1 MQDQYENEIV
11 TPNVANLITSLRDI
25 GYNFEI
31 AVADVLDNSISANAR
46 NIEIL
51 ALEHPDKIVGIL
63 DDGIGMDEIELIE
76 AMRLATQN
84 PSLERSENDLGRFGL
99 GLKTA
104 SFSQCK
110 KLTVISKKRG
120 QLYSRQWDLD
130 FISKKNQW
138 FLLKPQLASFA
149 DIPLLERLNQ
159 FDNGTLVIWQEL
171 DRLENVDFPALI
183 DDLRAHLSLVFH
195 RFLELAGN
203 KKLRISI
210 NQNELEPFNPFNPG
224 NAATQQI
231 NEEKIK
237 IYDEVVKIQPYIL
250 PHHSKTSQ
258 QEFERYATEDG
269 YTKSQGFYLY
279 RGNRLLIHGTWWGL
293 HKITDAHKLVRIKI
307 DIPNSQDLYWGI
319 DIKKSTAKP
328 APFIRDDLRRIIRQ
342 VVDLGSRPFTG
353 RGKTIEDKVTKR
365 FWLLKPE
372 SNSISFVLDLD
383 HPILK
388 ELLAMIHRDSKKLLE
403 LYLKG
408 IQAFLPLEAIQAQL
422 NQNPHLIKQD
432 ELLKENDVQE
442 LAEILNNLN
451 LDKDLIAL
459 LAKTEVFKKHKDL
472 LGGSDE

>member
-1 MQDQYENEIV
+1 MQNNYENEVVI
-11 TPNVANLITSLRDI
+11 PNVANLITSLRDI

-31 AVADVLDNSISANAR
+31 AVADVIDNSISAEAK

-51 ALEHPDKIVGIL
+51 AVEQPEKLVGIL
-63 DDGIGMDEIELIE
+63 DDGNGMDELELVE

-84 PSLERSENDLGRFGL
+84 PSIERSENDLGRFGL

-110 KLTVISKKRG
+110 KLTVVSKKRG
-120 QLYSRQWDLD
+120 QLFARQWDLD
-130 FISKKNQW
+130 FISEKNQW
-138 FLLKPQLASFA
+138 FLLKPQLLSFSH
-149 DIPLLERLNQ
+149 ISLIKRLDE
-159 FDNGTLVIWQEL
+159 FDSGTLVIWQDL
-171 DRLENVDFPALI
+171 DRLEDVDFPALVEN
-183 DDLRAHLSLVFH
+183 LRAHLSLVFH

-210 NQNELEPFNPFNPG
+210 NQNDLEPFNPFNTG

-237 IYDEVVKIQPYIL
+237 IYNEVVKIQPYIL

-307 DIPNSQDLYWGI
+307 DIPNSQDVYWGI

-328 APFIRDDLRRIIRQ
+328 APFIKEDLRRIIRQ
-342 VVDLGSRPFTG
+342 VVDLGSKPFTG
-353 RGKTIEDKVTKR
+353 RGKVIEDKLTKR
-365 FWLLKPE
+365 FWLLKPD
-372 SNSISFVLDLD
+372 NDSISFVLDLE

-388 ELLAMIHRDSKKLLE
+388 ELIGMLDRVPKAFLE

-432 ELLKENDVQE
+432 ELLKENDVHQ
-442 LAEILNNLN
+442 LADILNKLE
-451 LDKDLIAL
+451 LDPDLIAL
-459 LAKTEVFKKHKDL
+459 LAKTEVFKKHKEL
-472 LGGSDE
+472 LGEIDE